1 MSEKT
6 RTGGSNS
13 ELSPL
18 TAPGGLL
25 SDENLPKLAKRAA
38 RHAKRPRGVD
48 LQDAEQDAAVE
59 LLGYRRTFD
68 LARCAHLDRMRQER
82 LIVAWTRLR
91 LTSLYDSRI
100 AEAVLT
106 QTVGDEG
113 GFGGSIARSVRPDD
127 PDALD
132 LDAIVRALPPRQ
144 RAVMIGVFYDGK
156 EQREIARELSLSQTV
171 ISREYNA
178 AKEAIR
184 EALLCAP

>member
-1 MSEKT
+1 MSE
-6 RTGGSNS
+6 RTTKGDSNS
-13 ELSPL
+13 APNPL

-68 LARCAHLDRMRQER
+68 LTRAAHLSRDRQER
-82 LIVAWTRLR
+82 LLVAWTRLR
-91 LTSLYDSRI
+91 LTSLYDCRI
-100 AEAVLT
+100 ADAVLT
-106 QTVGDEG
+106 QTVGDEW
-113 GFGGSIARSVRPDD
+113 GFGESIAREVRPED
-127 PDALD
+127 PDALG
-132 LDAIVRALPPRQ
+132 LDAVVNSLPPRQ
-144 RAVMIGVFYDGK
+144 RAVIIGVFYDGK
-156 EQREIARELSLSQTV
+156 EQREIARELGLSQTV

-178 AKEAIR
+178 AKDAIR